1 MVGPFG
7 GNLGCSVF
15 SRLLYVVKCKRHKM
29 CVGIVVLYDSLLQPE
44 GPLPI
49 LRTVLRYGSFKELH
63 LSKGKHAA
71 ISPLGS

>member
-1 MVGPFG
+1 
-7 GNLGCSVF
+7 
-15 SRLLYVVKCKRHKM
+15 M